1 MGSSRNPR
9 VRLRVRSIPLM
20 LTVLVLAGCA
30 GTASAPA
37 VNSSVDVSGD
47 WAGTWRVGGG
57 RGGFRMTLQQA
68 GSTVTGHVPMTTGC
82 GQAGALTGV
91 VTATSLR
98 WTAGCL
104 SGVFWLDGDS
114 MAGRMTGAVVY
125 RVDVARQK

>member
-9 VRLRVRSIPLM
+9 ATPLVSSISLI
-20 LTVLVLAGCA
+20 LIVLIVAGCA

-37 VNSSVDVSGD
+37 ANSSVDVSGE
-47 WAGTWRVGGG
+47 WVGTWRVGGG
-57 RGGFRMTLQQA
+57 AGGFRMTLQQV
-68 GSTVTGHVPMTTGC
+68 GSTVTGEVPMTMSC

-91 VTATSLR
+91 VTPTRLK

-104 SGVFWLDGDS
+104 SGLFWLEGDS

-125 RVDVARQK
+125 EVTVSRKQ